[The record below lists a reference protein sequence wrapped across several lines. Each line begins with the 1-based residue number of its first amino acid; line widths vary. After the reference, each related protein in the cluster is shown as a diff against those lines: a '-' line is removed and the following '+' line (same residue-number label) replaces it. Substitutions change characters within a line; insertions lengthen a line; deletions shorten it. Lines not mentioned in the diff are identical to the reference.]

1 MSLKLQ
7 KTYCSSQV
15 LKPWRSDQ
23 ETSEEELFI
32 KSQQQSRQKEFYW
45 DLKSKLNRSLTQVVF
60 VETYEI
66 RNSRFDF
73 RPMLV
78 YLYRVSFLITLD
90 IYKAYFKGR
99 CVCRKW
105 PSSLFSLKKLL
116 RFYAMGFVTK
126 ELPDLH
132 HWWTE
137 ELCSQHLLQ
146 VIGVNHVLGSVH
158 HWLVTY

>member
-1 MSLKLQ
+1 MGLRLQ
-7 KTYCSSQV
+7 ETCCSSQV

-32 KSQQQSRQKEFYW
+32 KARKQSQQKDFYR
-45 DLKSKLNRSLTQVVF
+45 DLKSKLDRSSTQAVSVK
-60 VETYEI
+60 TYEI
-66 RNSRFDF
+66 RNSKFDF
-73 RPMLV
+73 RHMLV

-116 RFYAMGFVTK
+116 RFYTKGFVNK

-132 HWWTE
+132 HWWIE

-146 VIGVNHVLGSVH
+146 VIGVM
-158 HWLVTY
+158 TYLDLCIIG